1 MTFYNFQR
9 SLAAV
14 LVGNL
19 VYFLLMPTLPVVA
32 RHNRQWDLGLLL
44 DFVICSVIYVTFG
57 KLFPEKKRTSQNS
70 HL

>member
-14 LVGNL
+14 LLGNL
-19 VYFLLMPTLPVVA
+19 IYFLAMPVLPLA
-32 RHNRQWDLGLLL
+32 LRHNRQWDLGLLV
-44 DFVICSVIYVTFG
+44 DFAICSAIYVLFG
-57 KLFPEKKRTSQNS
+57 KLFPENKRTRQNS